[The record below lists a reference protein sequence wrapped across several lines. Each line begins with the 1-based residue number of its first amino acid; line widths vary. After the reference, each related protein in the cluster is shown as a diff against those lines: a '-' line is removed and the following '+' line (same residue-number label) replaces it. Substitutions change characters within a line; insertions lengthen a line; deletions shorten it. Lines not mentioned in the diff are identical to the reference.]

1 MTTPLGLQTY
11 YDSEKVEIG
20 VDEAGRGP
28 MFGRVYTGAVILPK
42 DSSFKH
48 EDMKDSKKFTSKKKI
63 LETANYIKEHALA
76 WSVSYADEKEIDKIN
91 ILAAT
96 QQSMHHSIQN
106 ILQSEYGK
114 QYTDYSKLNLLIDG
128 NYFKPFVLFED
139 GNLKPISHTCIKGG
153 DHKFTSIAA
162 ASILAKV
169 ARDEYIEE
177 FCEKYPKLQEYY
189 EIANNKGYG
198 TKKHMEGIQKYG
210 ISQWHRK
217 TFGIC
222 QTSKIIDI

>member
-63 LETANYIKEHALA
+63 LETANYIKEQALV